1 MSPEIVN
8 NLLTS
13 HARFSG
19 ILEAFLSGSNVHM
32 QVHEL
37 SQLFRASSV
46 REINGRSMGCASLS
60 WVLKVCKFSMLCE
73 FVVVLLVVWKMAT
86 VHEV

>member
-1 MSPEIVN
+1 M
-8 NLLTS
+8 
-13 HARFSG
+13 
-19 ILEAFLSGSNVHM
+19 HM

-37 SQLFRASSV
+37 SHLFRASNV
-46 REINGRSMGCASLS
+46 REINGRSMRCASLS

-73 FVVVLLVVWKMAT
+73 FVVVLIVVWKMAT

>member
-1 MSPEIVN
+1 M
-8 NLLTS
+8 
-13 HARFSG
+13 
-19 ILEAFLSGSNVHM
+19 HM

-37 SQLFRASSV
+37 SQLFRVSSV
-46 REINGRSMGCASLS
+46 REINGRLMGCASLS

-73 FVVVLLVVWKMAT
+73 FVVVLMVVWKMAT